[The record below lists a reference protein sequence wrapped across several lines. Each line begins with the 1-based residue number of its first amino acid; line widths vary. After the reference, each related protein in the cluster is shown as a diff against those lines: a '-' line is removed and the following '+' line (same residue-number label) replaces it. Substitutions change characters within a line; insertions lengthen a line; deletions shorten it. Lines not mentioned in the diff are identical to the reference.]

1 MPQAP
6 FRGSSPA
13 TSRAANALATSPRD
27 DTVHRAGRVA
37 IAPRA
42 IATIAGR
49 AVAQCYGVVGVAA
62 RRPRFGRVE
71 LVPPGQYARGV
82 DVRFM
87 DGHVEVDVFVVLE
100 YGLRITEVAH
110 SVMATVKF
118 AVETALGAHEARVN
132 VNVQALR
139 VHAER

>member
-6 FRGSSPA
+6 FHGSSPA
-13 TSRAANALATSPRD
+13 TSRATNALASSARD
-27 DTVHRAGRVA
+27 DTVHRAGRVE

-82 DVRFM
+82 DVRFVA
-87 DGHVEVDVFVVLE
+87 GHVEVDVFVVLE

-118 AVETALGAHEARVN
+118 AVESALGAHEARVN

-139 VHAER
+139 VQAER

>member
-13 TSRAANALATSPRD
+13 TSRTANSLAASAPD
-27 DTVHRAGRVA
+27 DSVHRAGRVE

-71 LVPPGQYARGV
+71 LAPPGQYAQGV
-82 DVRFM
+82 DVRFV
-87 DGHVEVDVFVVLE
+87 DGRVDIDVYVVLE

-110 SVMATVKF
+110 SIMATVKF
-118 AVETALGAHEARVN
+118 AVESALGAHEARVN

>member
-1 MPQAP
+1 MPEAP

-13 TSRAANALATSPRD
+13 TSRATNTLAASPRD
-27 DTVHRAGRVA
+27 DTAHRAGRVE

-62 RRPRFGRVE
+62 RGPRFGRVE
-71 LVPPGQYARGV
+71 IVPPGQYARGV
-82 DVRFM
+82 DVRFVE
-87 DGHVEVDVFVVLE
+87 GRVEVDVFVVLE

-110 SVMATVKF
+110 SIMATVKF
-118 AVETALGAHEARVN
+118 AVESALGAHEARVN

-139 VHAER
+139 VQAER

>member
-13 TSRAANALATSPRD
+13 SSGTANALATSTRD
-27 DTVHRAGRVA
+27 DTVHWAGRVE

-71 LVPPGQYARGV
+71 LTPPGQYARGV
-82 DVRFM
+82 DVRFV
-87 DGHVEVDVFVVLE
+87 DGRVDVDVYVVLE

-110 SVMATVKF
+110 SIMATVKF
-118 AVETALGAHEARVN
+118 AVESALGAHEARVN